1 MPWEISSERSV
12 YLQLIDI
19 IKQKIMSGEYQPGQ
33 RLPSVRELATDAAVN
48 PNTMQRALNEL
59 EREGLLVSERTAG
72 RFVTTDRNLI
82 AQLKKEAAEEAADA
96 FRREMLALGFSEE
109 EMIAFFRRRCES
121 VGFDLERIG

>member
-48 PNTMQRALNEL
+48 PNTMQRALAEL
-59 EREGLLVSERTAG
+59 EREGLLYTQRTSG
-72 RFVTTDRNLI
+72 RFVSEDGGLI
-82 AQLKKEAAEEAADA
+82 EGLRLSEAEQKAREFYQEMRQRGLSDEEIRRLLEKAIAEVAK
-96 FRREMLALGFSEE
+96 
-109 EMIAFFRRRCES
+109 
-121 VGFDLERIG
+121 